1 MPTMLPVLVTQTQE
15 ENDNPTM
22 ALPVWESILVPQIP
36 KKFIRS
42 KFSFTKT
49 EDAAP
54 VPEPDFIQVPDH
66 TRGSTKVK
74 GYKKYT
80 TPAKSNGNKKKDKSN
95 NSKKRTTGKL
105 KPGAFPRMPVGYKH
119 KGDYDLACSMLSDMK
134 LALTRGIKK

>member
-1 MPTMLPVLVTQTQE
+1 MLPVLVTQTQE

-22 ALPVWESILVPQIP
+22 ALPVWETILVPQIP
-36 KKFIRS
+36 KKFIQS

-54 VPEPDFIQVPDH
+54 VPEPSFIQVPDH

-80 TPAKSNGNKKKDKSN
+80 TPAKSHGNKKKDKAI
-95 NSKKRTTGKL
+95 NSKKKTGKA
-105 KPGAFPRMPVGYKH
+105 KPYTFPRMPVGYKW
-119 KGDYDLACSMLSDMK
+119 KGDYDTAISLHNEMQLELS
-134 LALTRGIKK
+134 RGSKK

>member
-36 KKFIRS
+36 KKFIQS

-66 TRGSTKVK
+66 TRGSNKVK

-80 TPAKSNGNKKKDKSN
+80 TPAKSHGNKKKDKAIK
-95 NSKKRTTGKL
+95 SKKKTGQAKHPGFPKAKADCKETVQLANTLHIIQYL
-105 KPGAFPRMPVGYKH
+105 K
-119 KGDYDLACSMLSDMK
+119 DLVNSF
-134 LALTRGIKK
+134 